1 MSTRP
6 TGRRRPGRSL
16 PAAVVAAC
24 VVLGV
29 PATAAAGPLARA
41 LDHLSARQ
49 DPAGGGFASVSGT
62 DPFVT
67 GWAALAVAAAGERAD
82 AWRSGGPSLR
92 DALLAPSGPLATGEA
107 ARRAVAAVAV
117 GGDPRAVGGRNL
129 LRQVLA
135 AQRGDGSIGGDA
147 STTAWGVL
155 ALTAAGFAPGSP
167 AVARA
172 CRALERAQRPDGGW
186 STLGDVAD
194 SAPITTADAVQALV
208 AAGRPAATAPSLARA
223 RAFLLRAQNPDGGF
237 PTVVGGDSTA
247 LTTAWVTLAIRA
259 LGERSSRPPWNRSG
273 GPLAL
278 LARLQGADGGVR
290 NSDVPAPPSVWAT
303 SQAALAFAGRPLP
316 LRPASSGPPPD
327 RAPRVV
333 GREPLGGGRLN
344 GALVARF
351 VDDDGGTGVDPASV
365 TLRVAGRD
373 VTARAAVT
381 SSTIVLPPAAVPPG
395 DVRVRLSL
403 ADRAGNAATVRW
415 RVVAGGR

>member
-1 MSTRP
+1 MTTRP
-6 TGRRRPGRSL
+6 TGGRRPARSL
-16 PAAVVAAC
+16 PAALVAAC

-29 PATAAAGPLARA
+29 PATAAAGPLAQA

-49 DPAGGGFASVSGT
+49 DRAGGGFASVSGT

-67 GWAALAVAAAGERAD
+67 GWAALAVASAGESAE
-82 AWRSGGPSLR
+82 AWRPGGTSLR
-92 DALLAPSGPLATGEA
+92 EALLAPTGSVATGEA

-117 GGDPRAVGGRNL
+117 GGDPRATGGRNL
-129 LRQVLA
+129 LRQVLD
-135 AQRGDGSIGGDA
+135 AQRGDGNIGDDA
-147 STTAWGVL
+147 STTAWGLL
-155 ALTAAGFAPGSP
+155 ALTAAGFEPRSP

-172 CRALERAQRPDGGW
+172 RRALERAQRPDGGW
-186 STLGDVAD
+186 STLEDVAA

-208 AAGRPAATAPSLARA
+208 AAGRPAGAPSLTRA
-223 RAFLLRAQNPDGGF
+223 RAFLLRAQNGDGGF

-247 LTTAWVTLAIRA
+247 LTSAWVTLAIRA

-278 LARLQGADGGVR
+278 LVRLQGADGGVR

-351 VDDDGGTGVDPASV
+351 IDDDGGTGVDPASV
-365 TLRVAGRD
+365 SLRVGGRD

-381 SSTIVLPPAAVPPG
+381 SSTIILPPAAVPPG
-395 DVRVRLSL
+395 AVRVRLSL
-403 ADRAGNAATVRW
+403 ADRAGNAVTVRW
-415 RVVAGGR
+415 RVLAGR